1 MAQIVIM
8 VEEPSMEI
16 IAKSIAERLG
26 LKDRSIV
33 IPHQGKSDLEASFPK
48 KLRAWSQNLSPRFVI
63 CRDNDGGDCIM
74 LKARLL
80 KMVPL
85 LTHHPVKFR
94 IVVQELESW
103 YLGDLVA
110 LENAGLLPKGN
121 SSKLAKQQKFKKP
134 EKLTNAKQELHKLV
148 GKGGQLKLAR
158 QIAPYLDLE
167 KNVCSSFNQFLI
179 ALKWAASD

>member
-26 LKDRSIV
+26 LKERSIV
-33 IPHQGKSDLEASFPK
+33 IPHQGKSDLEKSFPK
-48 KLRAWSQNLSPRFVI
+48 NLSPRFVI
-63 CRDNDGGDCIM
+63 CRDNDGGDCM
-74 LKARLL
+74 QLKARLL
-80 KMVPL
+80 NMVPNS
-85 LTHHPVKFR
+85 TNHPVKFR

-103 YLGDLVA
+103 YLGDLLA
-110 LENAGLLPKGN
+110 LEKAGLMQKGN
-121 SSKLAKQQKFKKP
+121 SSKLTKLRKFKKP
-134 EKLTNAKQELHKLV
+134 ESLTNAKQELHRLV

-167 KNVCSSFNQFLI
+167 QNASYSFNQFVF
-179 ALKWAASD
+179 ALKWAATV